1 MAILTV
7 VRNVL
12 RQNLRVL
19 VCKLWRV
26 LVVGAGLVPVRGWGP
41 VVIRGY
47 SRGSSNKPHLV
58 TRNTVCDCV
67 YLFTMIDCTVE
78 VYLEA
83 MSNTSPHG
91 IFIVGDT
98 TATQRTHNI

>member
-26 LVVGAGLVPVRGWGP
+26 LVVGAGLVPVRGWGS
-41 VVIRGY
+41 Y

>member
-26 LVVGAGLVPVRGWGP
+26 LVVGAGLVPVRGS
-41 VVIRGY
+41 GY
-47 SRGSSNKPHLV
+47 SRGSSNKPNLV